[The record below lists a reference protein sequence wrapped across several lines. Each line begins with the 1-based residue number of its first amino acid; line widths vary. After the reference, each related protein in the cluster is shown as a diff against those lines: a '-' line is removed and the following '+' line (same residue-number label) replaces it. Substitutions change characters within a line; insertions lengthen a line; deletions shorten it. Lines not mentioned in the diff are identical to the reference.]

1 MFTWKRLFFS
11 LGFLFLTVI
20 IGWATWYF
28 TIVRPKLIAEP
39 VMRYN
44 TESQTTME
52 NTSDAAVAGK
62 SHIKKDT
69 QEDNTVQTHK
79 HPENVSQSKR
89 EGSKNIA
96 SSPAQKESDQQA
108 HSSKTH
114 PHNDE
119 EWAKELKEI
128 EEFSEIV
135 RERTAGVK
143 ARLKLMEEN
152 RAKRMYEKANRLNSL
167 SAEEQQAYFD
177 NMRDGKEVA
186 KILPNFFEALRN
198 NAKTLD
204 IPDEITDT
212 FVENFKQRMQERTSE
227 AGVKRHLEELRAHG
241 FKPKF

>member
-1 MFTWKRLFFS
+1 MFTWKRLFLS
-11 LGFLFLTVI
+11 LGFLLFIVT
-20 IGWATWYF
+20 IGWTIWYF

-39 VMRYN
+39 IIRYN
-44 TESQTTME
+44 TESQITTDD
-52 NTSDAAVAGK
+52 TSDAAVAGK

-69 QEDNTVQTHK
+69 PEDNKVQTHK

-89 EGSKNIA
+89 EGSKNIS
-96 SSPAQKESDQQA
+96 SSPAQKESDRQA

-128 EEFSEIV
+128 EEFSQIV
-135 RERTAGVK
+135 RERTASVK
-143 ARLKLMEEN
+143 AQLKLMEEDSK
-152 RAKRMYEKANRLNSL
+152 KRLYAKANELNSL

-198 NAKTLD
+198 NTKTLD

-212 FVENFKQRMQERTSE
+212 FIENFKQRMQERTSE
-227 AGVKRHLEELRAHG
+227 AGVKRHVEKLRAHG
-241 FKPKF
+241 FEPKF

>member
-11 LGFLFLTVI
+11 FGFLFFIVI
-20 IGWATWYF
+20 IGWTTWYF
-28 TIVRPKLIAEP
+28 TIVRPKLITEP
-39 VMRYN
+39 VIRYN
-44 TESQTTME
+44 TESHITTDDTS
-52 NTSDAAVAGK
+52 NTAVSGK

-69 QEDNTVQTHK
+69 PENNTVQTHK

-108 HSSKTH
+108 HSSETH
-114 PHNDE
+114 LHNDE

-143 ARLKLMEEN
+143 AQLKLLNESKK
-152 RAKRMYEKANRLNSL
+152 KRLYEKANELNSL
-167 SAEEQQAYFD
+167 SAEEQQTYFD
-177 NMRDGKEVA
+177 NMRDGQEVA
-186 KILPNFFEALRN
+186 KILPNFFETLRN
-198 NAKTLD
+198 NAQSLG

-212 FVENFKQRMQERTSE
+212 FVENFKQRIEETTPE
-227 AGVKRHLEELRAHG
+227 VWVKRHLEELRAHG